1 MSPPSSLLGF
11 FLMTGLLLNFVRSHQ
26 NQNLTAY
33 EVLESYNFP
42 KGILPKGVQSY
53 VFNED
58 GSFVVH
64 LDGSCKFAI
73 EAGYTLSYGSKITG
87 VLKYGSLKSLQGVS
101 VKILFVWLGI
111 SEVSRGD
118 QQLDFYVGPVSASF
132 PLSNFYVC
140 PRCGCGLDC
149 DDDDGD
155 NDNSKV
161 AIADS

>member
-1 MSPPSSLLGF
+1 MTPPKSLLGL
-11 FLMTGLLLNFVRSHQ
+11 FLIAGFLLGFARSH
-26 NQNLTAY
+26 QNLTAY

-42 KGILPKGVQSY
+42 KGILPKGVKDY

-58 GSFVVH
+58 GSFVAY

-87 VLKYGSLKSLQGVS
+87 VLKYGSLKNLQGVS
-101 VKILFVWLGI
+101 VKVLFVWLGI
-111 SEVSRGD
+111 WEVSRGNE
-118 QQLDFYVGPVSASF
+118 QLDFYVGPVSASF

-149 DDDDGD
+149 DDDDDGD
-155 NDNSKV
+155 SKGCV
-161 AIADS
+161 NI